1 MWRGIVSGL
10 LAGAFWGAVFIVPV
24 LLPDFSPAELMVGR
38 YICYGALAAGL
49 MLPRL
54 LPLLRRLRRGDWLA
68 MLRQALAG
76 NVVYYLLLAYG
87 VKLAGVAPTSLIIG
101 LLPLSVTL
109 FGHKDHGAPPLRRLA
124 LPLLVVAAGMACI
137 NVDIFS
143 HADGAGADGASLA
156 HKLAGV
162 LCAIGALAC
171 WTWYALDNARFLK
184 RHAHVSAAEWAM
196 LYGLASGVIA
206 LVVGAVMLVL
216 QPAGGADG
224 APARD
229 WPRFWLVCLLLALGA
244 SVIGN
249 YLWNLASR
257 RVPVTLSGQ
266 LILSETLFALLYGFV
281 YAQRMPRPLEW
292 SAMVLL
298 TASVLWSVQRHAHEE
313 AEGRGDGRGEGRGA
327 GRT

>member
-1 MWRGIVSGL
+1 MWRGIVCGL

-24 LLPDFSPAELMVGR
+24 LLPDFSPLELMVGR
-38 YICYGALAAGL
+38 YVCYGVLAAGL

-54 LPLLRRLRRGDWLA
+54 LPLLRRLRRSDWLA

-87 VKLAGVAPTSLIIG
+87 VKLAGVAATSLIIG
-101 LLPLSVTL
+101 LLPLSVTI
-109 FGHKDHGAPPLRRLA
+109 FGRKDHGALPLRQLA
-124 LPLLVVAAGMACI
+124 LPLLMVALGIACI
-137 NVDIFS
+137 NLDIFS
-143 HADGAGADGASLA
+143 HAGGAGGASLA

-171 WTWYALDNARFLK
+171 WSWYALDNARFLK
-184 RHAHVSAAEWAM
+184 RHAHFSSVEWAM
-196 LYGLASGVIA
+196 LYGLASGAIA
-206 LVVGAVMLVL
+206 LIVGAVMLAL
-216 QPAGGADG
+216 QQASGADD

-229 WPRFWLVCLLLALGA
+229 WPRYWLVCLLLALGA
-244 SVIGN
+244 SVVGN

-257 RVPVTLSGQ
+257 LVPVTLSGQ

-292 SAMVLL
+292 AAMLLL
-298 TASVLWSVQRHAHEE
+298 TAGVLWSVQRHAQE
-313 AEGRGDGRGEGRGA
+313 DGA

>member
-1 MWRGIVSGL
+1 MWRGIVCGV

-24 LLPDFSPAELMVGR
+24 LLPDFSPLELMAGR
-38 YICYGALAAGL
+38 YVCYGALAAGL

-101 LLPLSVTL
+101 LLPLSVTI
-109 FGHKDHGAPPLRRLA
+109 FGRKDHGALPLRRLA
-124 LPLLVVAAGMACI
+124 WPLLVVALGIACI
-137 NVDIFS
+137 NVDIFR
-143 HADGAGADGASLA
+143 HDGGAGGASLA
-156 HKLAGV
+156 HKLVGV
-162 LCAIGALAC
+162 LCAVGALAC

-184 RHAHVSAAEWAM
+184 RHAHVSSVEWAM

-206 LVVGAVMLVL
+206 LAVGAVALSL
-216 QPAGGADG
+216 QQAGGGDA

-229 WPRFWLVCLLLALGA
+229 WPRYWLVCLLLALGA

-292 SAMVLL
+292 AAMLLL
-298 TASVLWSVQRHAHEE
+298 TAGVLWSVRRHAQEE
-313 AEGRGDGRGEGRGA
+313 AEGREA

>member
-1 MWRGIVSGL
+1 MWRGIVFGL

-24 LLPDFSPAELMVGR
+24 LLPDFSPFELMVGR

-101 LLPLSVTL
+101 LLPLSVTII
-109 FGHKDHGAPPLRRLA
+109 GHKDHGALPLRRLA
-124 LPLLVVAAGMACI
+124 WPLLVVALGIACI
-137 NVDIFS
+137 NIDIFS
-143 HADGAGADGASLA
+143 HEGGAGAAGASLA
-156 HKLAGV
+156 HKLLGV
-162 LCAIGALAC
+162 LCAACALAC

-184 RHAHVSAAEWAM
+184 RHAHFSSVEWSM

-206 LVVGAVMLVL
+206 LLMGAVMLAL
-216 QPAGGADG
+216 QPAGGVDG
-224 APARD
+224 VPARD
-229 WPRFWLVCLLLALGA
+229 WPHFWRVCLLLALGA

-249 YLWNLASR
+249 YLWNMASR
-257 RVPVTLSGQ
+257 LVPVTLSGQ
-266 LILSETLFALLYGFV
+266 LILSETLFALLYGFA

-292 SAMVLL
+292 AAMVLL
-298 TASVLWSVQRHAHEE
+298 AAGVLWSVHAHARQEGVQAG
-313 AEGRGDGRGEGRGA
+313 AE
-327 GRT
+327 T

>member
-24 LLPDFSPAELMVGR
+24 LLPDFSPVELMVGR

-101 LLPLSVTL
+101 LLPLSVTI
-109 FGHKDHGAPPLRRLA
+109 FGHKDHGALPLRRLA
-124 LPLLVVAAGMACI
+124 LPLLLVALGIACI
-137 NVDIFS
+137 NIDIFS
-143 HADGAGADGASLA
+143 HAGGAGADGASLA

-184 RHAHVSAAEWAM
+184 RHAHFSSVEWSM

-206 LVVGAVMLVL
+206 LAVGAVALAL
-216 QPAGGADG
+216 GQAGEAAGG
-224 APARD
+224 PARD
-229 WPRFWLVCLLLALGA
+229 WSHFWLVCLLLALGA

-257 RVPVTLSGQ
+257 LVPVTLSGQ
-266 LILSETLFALLYGFV
+266 LILSETLFALLYGFL
-281 YAQRMPRPLEW
+281 YAQRMPRALEW

-298 TASVLWSVQRHAHEE
+298 TAGVLWSVQRHAQE
-313 AEGRGDGRGEGRGA
+313 DGERRGA
-327 GRT
+327 GQA

>member
-1 MWRGIVSGL
+1 MWRGIACGL

-24 LLPDFSPAELMVGR
+24 LLPDFSPVELMVGR
-38 YICYGALAAGL
+38 YVCYGALAAGL

-109 FGHKDHGAPPLRRLA
+109 FGHKDHGALPLRRLA
-124 LPLLVVAAGMACI
+124 WPLLVVALGIACI
-137 NVDIFS
+137 NLDIFS
-143 HADGAGADGASLA
+143 HDASVGVDGASLA
-156 HKLAGV
+156 HKLLGV
-162 LCAIGALAC
+162 LCAGGALAC

-184 RHAHVSAAEWAM
+184 RHAHVSAVEWSM

-206 LVVGAVMLVL
+206 LLVGAVALAL
-216 QPAGGADG
+216 HHAGAADG
-224 APARD
+224 VPARD
-229 WPRFWLVCLLLALGA
+229 WPRFWFVCLLLALGA

-257 RVPVTLSGQ
+257 LVPVTLSGQ
-266 LILSETLFALLYGFV
+266 LILSETLFALLYGFL

-292 SAMVLL
+292 GAMLLL
-298 TASVLWSVQRHAHEE
+298 TAGVLWSVHAH
-313 AEGRGDGRGEGRGA
+313 ARGEPASGEGR
-327 GRT
+327 T

>member
-1 MWRGIVSGL
+1 MWRGIVCGL

-24 LLPDFSPAELMVGR
+24 LLPDFSPLELMVGR
-38 YICYGALAAGL
+38 YVCYGALAAGL
-49 MLPRL
+49 ML
-54 LPLLRRLRRGDWLA
+54 LRRLRRSDWLA

-87 VKLAGVAPTSLIIG
+87 VKLAGVAATSLIIG
-101 LLPLSVTL
+101 LLPLSVTI
-109 FGHKDHGAPPLRRLA
+109 FGRKDHGALPLRQLA
-124 LPLLVVAAGMACI
+124 LPLLVVALGIACI
-137 NVDIFS
+137 NLDIFS
-143 HADGAGADGASLA
+143 HAGGAGGASLA

-171 WTWYALDNARFLK
+171 WSWYALDNARFLK
-184 RHAHVSAAEWAM
+184 RHAHFSSVEWAM

-206 LVVGAVMLVL
+206 LIVGAVMLAL
-216 QPAGGADG
+216 QQASGADD

-229 WPRFWLVCLLLALGA
+229 WPRYWLVCLLLALGA
-244 SVIGN
+244 SVVGN

-257 RVPVTLSGQ
+257 LVPVTLSGQ

-292 SAMVLL
+292 AAMLLL
-298 TASVLWSVQRHAHEE
+298 TAGVLWSVQRHAQEE
-313 AEGRGDGRGEGRGA
+313 GEGRGA

>member
-24 LLPDFSPAELMVGR
+24 LLPDFSPVELMVGR

-54 LPLLRRLRRGDWLA
+54 LPLLRRLRGGDWLA

-101 LLPLSVTL
+101 LLPLSVTV
-109 FGHKDHGAPPLRRLA
+109 FGHKDHGALPLRRLA
-124 LPLLVVAAGMACI
+124 LPLLVVALGIACI
-137 NVDIFS
+137 NLDIFS
-143 HADGAGADGASLA
+143 HAGGAGGAGLA

-162 LCAIGALAC
+162 LCAICALAC

-184 RHAHVSAAEWAM
+184 RHAHFSAVEWAM

-206 LVVGAVMLVL
+206 LAVGAAALAL
-216 QPAGGADG
+216 QPAGGPDG
-224 APARD
+224 GPARD
-229 WPRFWLVCLLLALGA
+229 WAHFWLVCLLLALGA

-257 RVPVTLSGQ
+257 LVPVTLSGQ

-292 SAMVLL
+292 AAMVLL
-298 TASVLWSVQRHAHEE
+298 TAGVLWSVHAHAGQGEE
-313 AEGRGDGRGEGRGA
+313 GGEGRA
-327 GRT
+327 

>member
-1 MWRGIVSGL
+1 MWRGIVCGL

-24 LLPDFSPAELMVGR
+24 LLPDFSPIELMVGR
-38 YICYGALAAGL
+38 YLCYGALAAGL

-54 LPLLRRLRRGDWLA
+54 LPLLRRLRRDDWLA

-76 NVVYYLLLAYG
+76 NIVYYLLLAHG

-109 FGHKDHGAPPLRRLA
+109 FGHKDHGALPLRRLA
-124 LPLLVVAAGMACI
+124 WPLLVVALGIACI
-137 NVDIFS
+137 NFDIFS
-143 HADGAGADGASLA
+143 HEGGVDGASLA
-156 HKLAGV
+156 HKLLGV

-184 RHAHVSAAEWAM
+184 RHAHVSAVEWAM
-196 LYGLASGVIA
+196 LYGLVSGVIA
-206 LVVGAVMLVL
+206 LVVGAVMLAL
-216 QPAGGADG
+216 QQASGAED

-229 WPRFWLVCLLLALGA
+229 WPWYWLVCLLLALGA

-257 RVPVTLSGQ
+257 LVPVTLSGQ

-281 YAQRMPRPLEW
+281 YARRMPRPLEW
-292 SAMVLL
+292 AAMVLL
-298 TASVLWSVQRHAHEE
+298 TAGVLWSVQRHAQVER
-313 AEGRGDGRGEGRGA
+313 EGR
-327 GRT
+327 T

>member
-1 MWRGIVSGL
+1 
-10 LAGAFWGAVFIVPV
+10 VPV
-24 LLPDFSPAELMVGR
+24 LLPDFSPIELMVGR
-38 YICYGALAAGL
+38 YVCYGALASGL

-54 LPLLRRLRRGDWLA
+54 LPLLRRLRRDDWLA
-68 MLRQALAG
+68 MLRQALSG
-76 NVVYYLLLAYG
+76 NVVYYLLLACG

-109 FGHKDHGAPPLRRLA
+109 FGHKDHGALPLRRLA
-124 LPLLVVAAGMACI
+124 WPLLVVALGIACI
-137 NVDIFS
+137 NFDIFS
-143 HADGAGADGASLA
+143 HEEGADGASLA
-156 HKLAGV
+156 HKLLGV

-184 RHAHVSAAEWAM
+184 RHAHVSAVEWAM

-206 LVVGAVMLVL
+206 LVVGAVELAL
-216 QPAGGADG
+216 HHAGVADG

-229 WPRFWLVCLLLALGA
+229 WPRYWLVCLLLALGA
-244 SVIGN
+244 SVVGN

-257 RVPVTLSGQ
+257 LVPVTLSGQ

-292 SAMVLL
+292 GAMVLL
-298 TASVLWSVQRHAHEE
+298 TAGVLWSVHAHAREE
-313 AEGRGDGRGEGRGA
+313 SAGGEERA
-327 GRT
+327 

>member
-1 MWRGIVSGL
+1 MWRGIVCGL

-24 LLPDFSPAELMVGR
+24 LLPDFSPLELMVGR
-38 YICYGALAAGL
+38 YVCYGVLAAGL

-54 LPLLRRLRRGDWLA
+54 LPLLRRLRRSDWLA

-87 VKLAGVAPTSLIIG
+87 VKLAGVAATSLIIG
-101 LLPLSVTL
+101 LLPLSVTI
-109 FGHKDHGAPPLRRLA
+109 FGRKDHGALPLRQLA
-124 LPLLVVAAGMACI
+124 LPLLMVALGIACI
-137 NVDIFS
+137 NLDIFS
-143 HADGAGADGASLA
+143 HAGGAGGASLA

-171 WTWYALDNARFLK
+171 WSWYALDNARFLK
-184 RHAHVSAAEWAM
+184 RHAHFSSVEWAM
-196 LYGLASGVIA
+196 LYGLASGAIA
-206 LVVGAVMLVL
+206 LIVGAVKMAL
-216 QPAGGADG
+216 QQASGADD

-229 WPRFWLVCLLLALGA
+229 WPRYWLVCLLLALGA
-244 SVIGN
+244 SVVGN

-257 RVPVTLSGQ
+257 LVPVTLSGQ

-292 SAMVLL
+292 AAMLLL
-298 TASVLWSVQRHAHEE
+298 TAGVLWSVQRHAQE
-313 AEGRGDGRGEGRGA
+313 DGA
-327 GRT
+327 GRM

>member
-1 MWRGIVSGL
+1 MWRGIVCGL

-24 LLPDFSPAELMVGR
+24 LLPDFSPLELMVGR
-38 YICYGALAAGL
+38 YVCYGALAAGL

-54 LPLLRRLRRGDWLA
+54 LPLLRRLRRDDWLA
-68 MLRQALAG
+68 LLRQALAG

-87 VKLAGVAPTSLIIG
+87 VKLAGVAATSLIIG
-101 LLPLSVTL
+101 LLPLSVTI
-109 FGHKDHGAPPLRRLA
+109 FGRKDHGALPLRQLA
-124 LPLLVVAAGMACI
+124 LPLLVVALGIACI
-137 NVDIFS
+137 NLDIFS
-143 HADGAGADGASLA
+143 HEGGAEGTSLA
-156 HKLAGV
+156 HKLLGV

-184 RHAHVSAAEWAM
+184 RHAHVSAVEWAM

-206 LVVGAVMLVL
+206 LVVGAVALAL
-216 QPAGGADG
+216 HHAGAADG

-229 WPRFWLVCLLLALGA
+229 WPRYWLVCLLLALGA
-244 SVIGN
+244 SVVGN

-257 RVPVTLSGQ
+257 LVPVTLSGQ

-292 SAMVLL
+292 VAMVLL
-298 TASVLWSVQRHAHEE
+298 TAGVLWSVRRHAQKDGEE
-313 AEGRGDGRGEGRGA
+313 
-327 GRT
+327 RT